1 MEKMEPIFDLHKRTL
16 RFATQIV
23 KYVRTFPRDVAG
35 FEIGSQLIRAGT
47 SPGANYEEADAC
59 SGTKEFI
66 YKIRTCLKESQETR
80 YWLTLS
86 KSAFGESE
94 LNTWLL
100 NEVDELIRI
109 FNSMIAKTIKRR
121 KSQDQSSNKS
131 QA

>member
-35 FEIGSQLIRAGT
+35 FEIGGQLIRSGT

-59 SGTKEFI
+59 AGPKEFI
-66 YKIRTCLKESQETR
+66 YKIRTCLKESQESR

-109 FNSMIAKTIKRR
+109 FNSIIVKTIKKR
-121 KSQDQSSNKS
+121 KSQDQSSNQS